1 MINYFKNIQ
10 KRLDSQKTL
19 KLVYDLSRNEKD
31 KPKALEICQRLVSEY
46 PYDMQIRRT
55 LASLKE
61 EMGLPISL
69 PSIGQKISPSAFD
82 YLNKESEL

>member
-1 MINYFKNIQ
+1 MINFFRNIQ

-31 KPKALEICQRLVSEY
+31 RPKALDMCQRLVNEY
-46 PYDMQIRRT
+46 PCDMQIRRT
-55 LASLKE
+55 LASLQE

-69 PSIGQKISPSAFD
+69 PHIGQQTSSSPR
-82 YLNKESEL
+82 

>member
-1 MINYFKNIQ
+1 MINFFKNLQ

-31 KPKALEICQRLVSEY
+31 KPRALDICQRLVNEY

-55 LASLKE
+55 LASLQE
-61 EMGLPISL
+61 DMGLPINL
-69 PSIGQKISPSAFD
+69 PHIGQQASS
-82 YLNKESEL
+82 NSR